1 MRIVIATCAALSLV
15 IALACHAHAAA
26 SRKHKQK
33 YYTARHTSAA
43 ERVTR
48 ERYRTNST
56 PDWYPHDSSQ
66 LPFGSKLWWEQKSRE
81 GGGIRVIH
89 AP

>member
-43 ERVTR
+43 KRVSR
-48 ERYRTNST
+48 ERYRANST
-56 PDWYPHDSSQ
+56 PDWYPHDANV
-66 LPFGSKLWWEQKSRE
+66 LAFGSQRWWQQKESE
-81 GGGIRVIH
+81 GSLGN
-89 AP
+89 P